1 MNNLA
6 FLFPGQGSQFAGMG
20 KHFWND
26 FALAKRL
33 FEEASDAISL
43 DMKKLCFDAD
53 LNELTKTMN
62 AQPAILTVSVIAF
75 KVYMQ
80 EIGVKP
86 RFLAGHSL
94 GEYSALVCAGALSF
108 HDAVTLV
115 RRRGILM
122 QNADPQQQGTMAAVT
137 ELSLQTLQEICSK
150 VSTEECP
157 TGVACM
163 NSDRQHVISGHRQAV
178 ERVIRIAE
186 EKGARHTFLNV
197 SAPFHSSMIQPAS
210 EQFQTVL
217 HQYSFRDAAW
227 PIISNV
233 TARPY
238 SSGNSI
244 SEHLKQHMTMPVRWA
259 ESMHH
264 LLLQGVTEVIE
275 MGPNNVLSGLLKK
288 ITNHIAPYP
297 LGQTSD
303 IHQLSNSAERNKHV
317 VRLRK
322 KQLNQLIIQ
331 STIARNYNKDS
342 LAYSNM
348 TTPLFTQI
356 QELKERMERHDEEL
370 SEQELEHSI
379 HLCNLICEAKQLPAY
394 EQLRILK

>member
-6 FLFPGQGSQFAGMG
+6 FLFPGQGSQFVGMG
-20 KHFWND
+20 KQFWND
-26 FALAKRL
+26 FVLAKRL

-43 DMKKLCFDAD
+43 DVKKLCFNGDM
-53 LNELTKTMN
+53 NELTKTMN

-75 KVYMQ
+75 QVYMQ

-108 HDAVTLV
+108 QDAVTLV
-115 RRRGILM
+115 RERGILM

-137 ELSLQTLQEICSK
+137 QLSLQTLQEICSK
-150 VSTEECP
+150 VSTEDFP
-157 TGVACM
+157 ADVACM
-163 NSDRQHVISGHRQAV
+163 NSEQQHVISGHRQAV
-178 ERVIRIAE
+178 ERVIKMAE
-186 EKGARHTFLNV
+186 EKGAAYTYLNV
-197 SAPFHSSMIQPAS
+197 SAPFHSSMIRSAS

-217 HQYSFRDAAW
+217 HRYSFRDAAW

-244 SEHLKQHMTMPVRWA
+244 SEHLKQHITMPVRWT
-259 ESMHH
+259 ESMHY
-264 LLLQGVTEVIE
+264 LLLHGVTEVIE
-275 MGPNNVLSGLLKK
+275 MGPNNVLAGLLRKT
-288 ITNHIAPYP
+288 TNHIVPYP

-303 IHQLSNSAERNKHV
+303 VPPLSNSTERKKHIV
-317 VRLRK
+317 HLRK
-322 KQLNQLIIQ
+322 KQLNKLMIQ
-331 STIARNYNKDS
+331 SVIARNYNKDS
-342 LAYSNM
+342 ADYSNR

-356 QELKERMERHDEEL
+356 QELKERMKRHEDVL

-379 HLCNLICEAKQLPAY
+379 HLCKLICEAKQLPAW
-394 EQLRILK
+394 EELRILK

>member
-6 FLFPGQGSQFAGMG
+6 FLFPGQGSQFVGMG
-20 KHFWND
+20 KQFWND
-26 FALAKRL
+26 FVLAKRL

-43 DMKKLCFDAD
+43 DVKKLCFNSDM
-53 LNELTKTMN
+53 NELTKTMN

-75 KVYMQ
+75 QVYMQ

-115 RRRGILM
+115 RQRGILM
-122 QNADPQQQGTMAAVT
+122 QNADRKQQGTMAAVT
-137 ELSLQTLQEICSK
+137 QLSLQTLQEMCLE
-150 VSTEECP
+150 VSTEEIP
-157 TGVACM
+157 VDVACM
-163 NSDRQHVISGHRQAV
+163 NSDQQHVISGHRQAV
-178 ERVIRIAE
+178 ERVIRLAE
-186 EKGARHTFLNV
+186 KMGGKCTYLNV
-197 SAPFHSSMIQPAS
+197 SAPFHSSMIGSAS

-233 TARPY
+233 TAHPY
-238 SSGNSI
+238 SSGHSI
-244 SEHLKQHMTMPVRWA
+244 NEHLKHHMAMPVRWA
-259 ESMHH
+259 ESMHY
-264 LLLQGVTEVIE
+264 LLLHGVTEAIE
-275 MGPNNVLSGLLKK
+275 LGPKNILASLLKN
-288 ITNHIAPYP
+288 ITNHIAPYS

-303 IHQLSNSAERNKHV
+303 IHLLSNSAERNKNIV
-317 VRLRK
+317 QLRK
-322 KQLNQLIIQ
+322 KQLHKLMIQ
-331 STIARNYNKDS
+331 SVISRNYNKDS

-356 QELKERMERHDEEL
+356 QELKKKMDRHADEL

-379 HLCNLICEAKQLPAY
+379 HLCKLICEAKQLPAW

>member
-6 FLFPGQGSQFAGMG
+6 FLFPGQGSQFVGMG
-20 KHFWND
+20 KPFWND
-26 FALAKRL
+26 FVLAKRL

-43 DMKKLCFDAD
+43 DIKKLCFNGDM
-53 LNELTKTMN
+53 NELTQTMN

-75 KVYMQ
+75 QVYMQ
-80 EIGVKP
+80 EIGIKP

-94 GEYSALVCAGALSF
+94 GEYTALVCAGALSF

-115 RRRGILM
+115 RQRGIIM

-137 ELSLQTLQEICSK
+137 QLSLQTLQIICSK

-157 TGVACM
+157 AGVACM
-163 NSDRQHVISGHRQAV
+163 NSDLQHVISGHREAV
-178 ERVIRIAE
+178 ERVIRIAD
-186 EKGARHTFLNV
+186 EKGAKYTYLNV
-197 SAPFHSSMIQPAS
+197 SAPFHSSMMRSAS

-217 HQYSFRDAAW
+217 HQYSLRDAAW

-233 TARPY
+233 TAHPY

-244 SEHLKQHMTMPVRWA
+244 NEHLKQHMTMPVRWA
-259 ESMHH
+259 ESMHY
-264 LLLQGVTEVIE
+264 LLLHGVTEVIE
-275 MGPNNVLSGLLKK
+275 MGPKNVLSSLTRK
-288 ITNHIAPYP
+288 ITNHIAPYS

-303 IHQLSNSAERNKHV
+303 VHLLSNSAERKKYIVH
-317 VRLRK
+317 LRK
-322 KQLNQLIIQ
+322 KQLNKLMIQ

-356 QELKERMERHDEEL
+356 HELKERMERHGDEL

-379 HLCNLICEAKQLPAY
+379 HLCKLICKAKQLPAW

>member
-6 FLFPGQGSQFAGMG
+6 FLFPGQGSQFVGMG
-20 KHFWND
+20 KQFWND
-26 FALAKRL
+26 FVLAKRL

-43 DMKKLCFDAD
+43 DVKKLCFNGDM
-53 LNELTKTMN
+53 NELTKTMN

-75 KVYMQ
+75 QVYMQ
-80 EIGVKP
+80 EIGVEP

-108 HDAVTLV
+108 QDAVTLV
-115 RRRGILM
+115 RERGILM
-122 QNADPQQQGTMAAVT
+122 QNADPHQQGTMAAVT
-137 ELSLQTLQEICSK
+137 QLSLQTLQEICSK
-150 VSTEECP
+150 VSTEDFP
-157 TGVACM
+157 AGVACM
-163 NSDRQHVISGHRQAV
+163 NSEQQHVISGHRQAV
-178 ERVIRIAE
+178 ERVIKMAE
-186 EKGARHTFLNV
+186 EKGAAYTYLNV
-197 SAPFHSSMIQPAS
+197 SAPFHSSMIRSAS

-217 HQYSFRDAAW
+217 HRYSFRDAAW

-244 SEHLKQHMTMPVRWA
+244 SEHLKQHMTMPVRWT
-259 ESMHH
+259 ESMHY
-264 LLLQGVTEVIE
+264 LLLHGVTEVIE
-275 MGPNNVLSGLLKK
+275 MGPNNVLAGLLRKT
-288 ITNHIAPYP
+288 TNHIVPYP

-303 IHQLSNSAERNKHV
+303 VHLLSNSAERKKHI

-322 KQLNQLIIQ
+322 KQLNKLMIQ
-331 STIARNYNKDS
+331 SVIARNYNKDS
-342 LAYSNM
+342 AAYSNM

-356 QELKERMERHDEEL
+356 QELIERMKRHEDVL

-379 HLCNLICEAKQLPAY
+379 HLCKLICEAKQLPDW
-394 EQLRILK
+394 EELRILK

>member
-6 FLFPGQGSQFAGMG
+6 FLFPGQGSQFVGMG
-20 KHFWND
+20 KPFWND
-26 FALAKRL
+26 FVLAKRL
-33 FEEASDAISL
+33 FEEASDAISF
-43 DMKKLCFDAD
+43 DIKKLCFNGDM
-53 LNELTKTMN
+53 NELTKTMN

-75 KVYMQ
+75 QVYMQ
-80 EIGVKP
+80 EIGIKP
-86 RFLAGHSL
+86 HFLAGHSL

-115 RRRGILM
+115 RQRGILM

-137 ELSLQTLQEICSK
+137 QLSLQTLQEICSK

-157 TGVACM
+157 ADVACM
-163 NSDRQHVISGHRQAV
+163 NSDQQHVVSGHREAV
-178 ERVIRIAE
+178 ERVIRMAE
-186 EKGARHTFLNV
+186 EKGAKYTYLNV
-197 SAPFHSSMIQPAS
+197 SAPFHSSMIRSAS

-233 TARPY
+233 TAHPY

-244 SEHLKQHMTMPVRWA
+244 NEHLKQHMTMPVRWA
-259 ESMHH
+259 ESIHY
-264 LLLQGVTEVIE
+264 LLLQEVTEVIE
-275 MGPNNVLSGLLKK
+275 MGPNNVLSGLLRK

-303 IHQLSNSAERNKHV
+303 IHQLSNSAERNKLV

-322 KQLNQLIIQ
+322 KQLNKLMIQ
-331 STIARNYNKDS
+331 TVIARNYNKDS
-342 LAYSNM
+342 SAYSNM

-356 QELKERMERHDEEL
+356 HELKERMERHGDEL
-370 SEQELEHSI
+370 SEQEFEHSI
-379 HLCNLICEAKQLPAY
+379 HLCKLICKAKQLPAW

>member
-6 FLFPGQGSQFAGMG
+6 FLFPGQGSQFVGMG

-33 FEEASDAISL
+33 FEEASDAISM
-43 DMKKLCFDAD
+43 DIKKLCFNGDM
-53 LNELTKTMN
+53 NELTKTMN

-75 KVYMQ
+75 QVYMQ

-94 GEYSALVCAGALSF
+94 GEYSALVCSGALSF

-137 ELSLQTLQEICSK
+137 HLSLQTLQEICSK
-150 VSTEECP
+150 VSTEDFP
-157 TGVACM
+157 AGVACM
-163 NSDRQHVISGHRQAV
+163 NSDQQHVISGHRQAV
-178 ERVIRIAE
+178 ERVIRMAE
-186 EKGARHTFLNV
+186 EKGAEYTYLNV
-197 SAPFHSSMIQPAS
+197 SAPFHSPMIRSAS

-238 SSGNSI
+238 STGNSVN
-244 SEHLKQHMTMPVRWA
+244 EHLKQHMTMPVRWA
-259 ESMHH
+259 ESMHY
-264 LLLQGVTEVIE
+264 LLLHGVTEVIE
-275 MGPNNVLSGLLKK
+275 MGPKNVLGSLLKK

-303 IHQLSNSAERNKHV
+303 VHRLSNSGERNKNIVH
-317 VRLRK
+317 LRK
-322 KQLNQLIIQ
+322 KQLNKLMIQ
-331 STIARNYNKDS
+331 SVISRNYNKDS

-348 TTPLFTQI
+348 TTRLFTQI
-356 QELKERMERHDEEL
+356 QELKKRMERNEDEL

-379 HLCNLICEAKQLPAY
+379 HLCKLICEAKQLPAQ

>member
-6 FLFPGQGSQFAGMG
+6 FLFPGQGSQFVGMG
-20 KHFWND
+20 KQFWND
-26 FALAKRL
+26 FAVAKRL
-33 FEEASDAISL
+33 FEEAGDAISL
-43 DMKKLCFDAD
+43 DIKKLCFNGDM
-53 LNELTKTMN
+53 NELTKTMN

-75 KVYMQ
+75 QVYMQ

-137 ELSLQTLQEICSK
+137 RLSLQTLQEMCAK
-150 VSTEECP
+150 VSTEDFP
-157 TGVACM
+157 ADVACM

-178 ERVIRIAE
+178 ERVIRMAE
-186 EKGARHTFLNV
+186 DKGAAYTYLNV
-197 SAPFHSSMIQPAS
+197 SAPFHSSMIRSAS
-210 EQFQTVL
+210 EQFQSAL
-217 HQYSFRDAAW
+217 QQYSIRDAAW

-238 SSGNSI
+238 SKNSI

-259 ESMHH
+259 ESMHY

-288 ITNHIAPYP
+288 ITNHIVPYP
-297 LGQTSD
+297 FGQTSD
-303 IHQLSNSAERNKHV
+303 IHPLSNSAERKKHI

-322 KQLNQLIIQ
+322 KQLNKLMIQ
-331 STIARNYNKDS
+331 SVIARNYNKDS
-342 LAYSNM
+342 AAYSNM
-348 TTPLFTQI
+348 TTSLFTQI
-356 QELKERMERHDEEL
+356 QELKERMERHEEEL

-379 HLCNLICEAKQLPAY
+379 HLCKLICEAKQLPAW
-394 EQLRILK
+394 EELRILK

>member
-6 FLFPGQGSQFAGMG
+6 FLFPGQGSQFVGMG
-20 KHFWND
+20 KQFWND
-26 FALAKRL
+26 FVLAKRL

-43 DMKKLCFDAD
+43 DVKKLCFNGDM
-53 LNELTKTMN
+53 NELTKTMN

-75 KVYMQ
+75 QVYMQ

-108 HDAVTLV
+108 QDAVTHV
-115 RRRGILM
+115 RERGILM
-122 QNADPQQQGTMAAVT
+122 QNADPHQQGTMAAVT
-137 ELSLQTLQEICSK
+137 QLSLQTLQEICSK
-150 VSTEECP
+150 VSTEDFP
-157 TGVACM
+157 AGVACM
-163 NSDRQHVISGHRQAV
+163 NSEQQHVISGHRQAV
-178 ERVIRIAE
+178 ERVIKMAE
-186 EKGARHTFLNV
+186 EKGAAYTYLNV
-197 SAPFHSSMIQPAS
+197 SAPNHSSMIRSAS

-217 HQYSFRDAAW
+217 HRYSFRDAAW

-244 SEHLKQHMTMPVRWA
+244 SEHLKQHMTMPVRWT
-259 ESMHH
+259 ESMHY
-264 LLLQGVTEVIE
+264 LLLHGVTEVIE
-275 MGPNNVLSGLLKK
+275 MGPNNVLAGLLRKT
-288 ITNHIAPYP
+288 TNHIVPYP

-303 IHQLSNSAERNKHV
+303 VPPLSNSTERKKHIV
-317 VRLRK
+317 HLRK
-322 KQLNQLIIQ
+322 KQLNKLMIQ
-331 STIARNYNKDS
+331 SVIARNYNKDS
-342 LAYSNM
+342 AAYSTM

-356 QELKERMERHDEEL
+356 QELKERMKRHEDVL

-379 HLCNLICEAKQLPAY
+379 HLCKLICEAKQLPAWK
-394 EQLRILK
+394 ELRILK

>member
-6 FLFPGQGSQFAGMG
+6 FLFPGQGSQFVGMG

-26 FALAKRL
+26 FVLAKRL
-33 FEEASDAISL
+33 FEEAGDAISL
-43 DMKKLCFDAD
+43 DVKKLCFNGDI
-53 LNELTKTMN
+53 NELTKTMN

-75 KVYMQ
+75 QVYMQ

-115 RRRGILM
+115 RQRGILM

-137 ELSLQTLQEICSK
+137 RLSLQTLQEMCAK
-150 VSTEECP
+150 VSTEDFP
-157 TGVACM
+157 ADVACM

-178 ERVIRIAE
+178 ERVIRMAE
-186 EKGARHTFLNV
+186 EKGAAYTYLNV
-197 SAPFHSSMIQPAS
+197 SAPFHSSMIRSAS
-210 EQFQTVL
+210 EQFQSAL
-217 HQYSFRDAAW
+217 QQYSFRDAAW

-238 SSGNSI
+238 SSKNSI
-244 SEHLKQHMTMPVRWA
+244 SEHLKQHMAMPVRWA
-259 ESMHH
+259 ESMHY
-264 LLLQGVTEVIE
+264 LLLHGVTEAIE

-303 IHQLSNSAERNKHV
+303 IHQLSNSAERNKHI

-322 KQLNQLIIQ
+322 KQLNKLMIQ
-331 STIARNYNKDS
+331 SVIARNYNEDS
-342 LAYSNM
+342 AAYSNM
-348 TTPLFTQI
+348 TTPLFMQI
-356 QELKERMERHDEEL
+356 QELKERMKRHEDVL

-379 HLCNLICEAKQLPAY
+379 HLCKLICEAKQLPAW
-394 EQLRILK
+394 EELRILK

>member
-6 FLFPGQGSQFAGMG
+6 FLFPGQGSQFVGMG
-20 KHFWND
+20 KPFWND
-26 FALAKRL
+26 FGLAKRL

-43 DMKKLCFDAD
+43 DVKKLCFDGD

-75 KVYMQ
+75 RVYMQ

-86 RFLAGHSL
+86 SFLAGHSL
-94 GEYSALVCAGALSF
+94 GEYAALVCAGALSF
-108 HDAVTLV
+108 YDAVTLV
-115 RRRGILM
+115 RQRGILM

-137 ELSLQTLQEICSK
+137 RLSLQTLQEMCAK
-150 VSTEECP
+150 VSTEDFP
-157 TGVACM
+157 AGVACM
-163 NSDRQHVISGHRQAV
+163 NSDRQHVISGHREAV
-178 ERVIRIAE
+178 ERVIRMAE
-186 EKGARHTFLNV
+186 DKGAKYTYLNV
-197 SAPFHSSMIQPAS
+197 SAPFHSSMMRSAS

-233 TARPY
+233 TALPY

-244 SEHLKQHMTMPVRWA
+244 NEHLKQHMTMPVRWT
-259 ESMHH
+259 ESMHY
-264 LLLQGVTEVIE
+264 LLLHGVTEVIE
-275 MGPNNVLSGLLKK
+275 MGPKNVLSSLLRK
-288 ITNHIAPYP
+288 ITNHIAPYS

-303 IHQLSNSAERNKHV
+303 VHLLSNSAERNKHIV
-317 VRLRK
+317 HLLK
-322 KQLNQLIIQ
+322 KQLTKLMIQ

-356 QELKERMERHDEEL
+356 QELKERMERHEDEL

-379 HLCNLICEAKQLPAY
+379 HLCKLICKAKQLPAW

>member
-6 FLFPGQGSQFAGMG
+6 FLFPGQGSQFVGMG
-20 KHFWND
+20 KQFWND
-26 FALAKRL
+26 FVLAKRL

-43 DMKKLCFDAD
+43 DVKKLCFNGDM
-53 LNELTKTMN
+53 NELTKTMN

-75 KVYMQ
+75 QVYMQ
-80 EIGVKP
+80 EIGVEP

-108 HDAVTLV
+108 QDAVTLV
-115 RRRGILM
+115 RERGILM
-122 QNADPQQQGTMAAVT
+122 QNADPHQQGTMAAVT
-137 ELSLQTLQEICSK
+137 QLSLQTSQEICSK
-150 VSTEECP
+150 VSTEDFP
-157 TGVACM
+157 AGVACM
-163 NSDRQHVISGHRQAV
+163 NSEQQHVISGHRQAV
-178 ERVIRIAE
+178 ERVIKMAE
-186 EKGARHTFLNV
+186 EKGAAYTYLNV
-197 SAPFHSSMIQPAS
+197 SAPFHSSMIRSAS

-217 HQYSFRDAAW
+217 HRYSFRDAAW

-244 SEHLKQHMTMPVRWA
+244 SEHLKQHMTMPVRWT
-259 ESMHH
+259 ESMHY
-264 LLLQGVTEVIE
+264 LLLHGVTEVIE
-275 MGPNNVLSGLLKK
+275 MGPNNVLAGLLRKT
-288 ITNHIAPYP
+288 TNHIVPYP

-303 IHQLSNSAERNKHV
+303 VHLLSNSAERKKHI

-322 KQLNQLIIQ
+322 KQLNKLMIQ
-331 STIARNYNKDS
+331 SVIARNYNKDS
-342 LAYSNM
+342 AAYSNM

-356 QELKERMERHDEEL
+356 QELKERMKRHEDVL

-379 HLCNLICEAKQLPAY
+379 HLCKLICEAKQLPDW
-394 EQLRILK
+394 EELRILK